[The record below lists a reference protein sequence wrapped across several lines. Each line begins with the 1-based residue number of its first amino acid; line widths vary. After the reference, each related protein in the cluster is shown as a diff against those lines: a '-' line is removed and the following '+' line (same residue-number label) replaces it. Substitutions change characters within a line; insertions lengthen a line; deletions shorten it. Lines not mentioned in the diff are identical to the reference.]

1 MQKYAVIVAGG
12 SGTRMGGEVPKQFQ
26 LLKGKPVL
34 WHTLKAFIDAYDD
47 MQLILVLPENHME
60 RGEQI
65 AKEFPMNRIR
75 ITTGGA
81 TRFHSVKNGLRL
93 VDAHSLVFVH
103 DGVRC
108 LVTPQL
114 IRRCGEAALE
124 KDNAIPSVAAI
135 ETVRIQSGDG
145 NEPIDRNRVRI
156 IQTPQT
162 FFSNVIKQAFEQ
174 PYQESF
180 TDEATVVEKMGIRIN
195 LIEGERTNI
204 KITTPIDLMVA
215 ERILEERVMEKK
227 SN

>member
-1 MQKYAVIVAGG
+1 
-12 SGTRMGGEVPKQFQ
+12 
-26 LLKGKPVL
+26 
-34 WHTLKAFIDAYDD
+34 
-47 MQLILVLPENHME
+47 LPENHLD

-65 AKEFPMNRIR
+65 AKEFPMNRLR
-75 ITTGGA
+75 ITTGGE

-135 ETVRIQSGDG
+135 ETVRIQTDDS
-145 NEPIDRNRVRI
+145 NKPIDRNKVRI

-180 TDEATVVEKMGIRIN
+180 TDEASVVEKMGIRIN
-195 LIEGERTNI
+195 LIEGERINI
-204 KITTPIDLMVA
+204 KITTPIDLIVA
-215 ERILEERVMEKK
+215 EKILQDRGL
-227 SN
+227 

>member
-1 MQKYAVIVAGG
+1 MAGG

-34 WHTLKAFIDAYDD
+34 WHTLNAFIDAYDD
-47 MQLILVLPENHME
+47 VQIILVLPENHVELGM
-60 RGEQI
+60 QI
-65 AKEFPMNRIR
+65 AKEFPINRIR
-75 ITTGGA
+75 ITTGGE

-135 ETVRIQSGDG
+135 ETVRIQTDDS
-145 NEPIDRNRVRI
+145 NKPIDRNRVRI

-180 TDEATVVEKMGIRIN
+180 TDEASVVEKMGIRIN
-195 LIEGERTNI
+195 LIEGERINI
-204 KITTPIDLMVA
+204 KITTPIDLIVA
-215 ERILEERVMEKK
+215 EKILQDRGL
-227 SN
+227 

>member
-26 LLKGKPVL
+26 LLKGRPVL
-34 WHTLKAFIDAYDD
+34 WYTLKAFIDAYDD
-47 MQLILVLPENHME
+47 IQLILVLPENHLD

-65 AKEFPMNRIR
+65 AKEFPMNRLR
-75 ITTGGA
+75 ITTGGE

-135 ETVRIQSGDG
+135 ETIRIQTDDG

-174 PYQESF
+174 PYEESF
-180 TDEATVVEKMGIRIN
+180 TDEASVVEKMGVRIN
-195 LIEGERTNI
+195 LIEGERINI
-204 KITTPIDLMVA
+204 KITTPIDLIVA
-215 ERILEERVMEKK
+215 EKILQDRGL
-227 SN
+227 

>member
-34 WHTLKAFIDAYDD
+34 WYTLKAFIDAYDD
-47 MQLILVLPENHME
+47 MQIILVLPENHLE
-60 RGEQI
+60 LGQQI
-65 AKEFPMNRIR
+65 ANEFPLNRIR
-75 ITTGGA
+75 FTTGGE

-135 ETVRIQSGDG
+135 ETIRIQTGDG
-145 NEPIDRNRVRI
+145 NEPIDRNRVRV

-174 PYQESF
+174 SYEESF
-180 TDEATVVEKMGIRIN
+180 TDEASVVEKMGIRIN
-195 LIEGERTNI
+195 LIEGERPNI
-204 KITTPIDLMVA
+204 KITTPIDLLVA
-215 ERILEERVMEKK
+215 EKILEGRGQ
-227 SN
+227 

>member
-34 WHTLKAFIDAYDD
+34 WYTLKAFIDAYDD
-47 MQLILVLPENHME
+47 VQIILVLPENHEE
-60 RGEQI
+60 RGRQI
-65 AKEFPMNRIR
+65 AREFPINRIR
-75 ITTGGA
+75 ITTGGD

-135 ETVRIQSGDG
+135 ETVRIQNGDS

-174 PYQESF
+174 SYEESF
-180 TDEATVVEKMGIRIN
+180 TDEAGVVEKMGIKIN

-215 ERILEERVMEKK
+215 EKLLDEREQ
-227 SN
+227 

>member
-34 WHTLKAFIDAYDD
+34 WHTLNAFIDAYDD
-47 MQLILVLPENHME
+47 VQIILVLPENHVELGM
-60 RGEQI
+60 QI
-65 AKEFPMNRIR
+65 AKEFPINRIR
-75 ITTGGA
+75 ITTGGE

-135 ETVRIQSGDG
+135 ETVRIQTDDS
-145 NEPIDRNRVRI
+145 NKPIDRNRVRI

-180 TDEATVVEKMGIRIN
+180 TDEASVVEKMGIRIN
-195 LIEGERTNI
+195 LIEGERINI
-204 KITTPIDLMVA
+204 KITTPIDLIVA
-215 ERILEERVMEKK
+215 EKILQDRGL
-227 SN
+227 